1 MLAEI
6 ATTFAQEWAAEATP
20 EEMLA
25 LIEKAPEIPK
35 DLYVQLLLKAE
46 ATVGSLRTHGEAK
59 GQLRRSFFKALKAA
73 RRA

>member
-1 MLAEI
+1 MKI
-6 ATTFAQEWAAEATP
+6 ATKFAQDRASEATP

-35 DLYVQLLLKAE
+35 DLYVQLLLAAE
-46 ATVGSLRTHGEAK
+46 ASVGSLRAHGESK
-59 GQLRRSFFKALKAA
+59 GQLRLSFFKALKAA